1 MVTMEYKR
9 YKFVDWNGNQCGIEN
24 TDDLTKAIQPAID
37 YQCEVIDTQTPI
49 GNQIVFSVWD
59 GWSYDCEF
67 YNEKEMRRIMREI
80 A

>member
-1 MVTMEYKR
+1 MEYKR

-24 TDDLTKAIQPAID
+24 TNDFAEAIQTAID

-59 GWSYDCEF
+59 GWSTDWDF
-67 YNEKEMRRIMREI
+67 YSETEAKKIMKNVV
-80 A
+80 